1 MEQKNVLHWR
11 RLQDIFSTFAKFL
24 SFFCFLWCDM
34 WKQVLI
40 CQTNDQNVRNL
51 YLNQV
56 YSLYSCWTNIFD
68 GFSLSLAFFVFP
80 YDDHFIKGNFACN
93 YYHLICSYQKRIQN
107 LVKHLQCRA
116 FLQKSWWLLPANCFR
131 KKPHVRCLT
140 EFWIRAKYAPL
151 FMFLI
156 TWFTRLSSCFINKKF
171 N

>member
-1 MEQKNVLHWR
+1 MIRMSE
-11 RLQDIFSTFAKFL
+11 IFTWIKFIHYIL
-24 SFFCFLWCDM
+24 AEPTSSMVFPWSF
-34 WKQVLI
+34 
-40 CQTNDQNVRNL
+40 
-51 YLNQV
+51 
-56 YSLYSCWTNIFD
+56 
-68 GFSLSLAFFVFP
+68 AFFVFP

-140 EFWIRAKYAPL
+140 EFWIRTKYAPL